1 MQPQDL
7 PDFPETAPDP
17 EVRNVEPPPAP
28 NPWAIAKEQRKKK
41 RSSGEGSKSRMK
53 DFYSDSN
60 NSENGASSG
69 ESSGESTSSGSEES
83 SEESDDEKEKKVNG
97 SKKKVIKND
106 ADSSSSSSD
115 DSSSSGSDSSS
126 SSSSEEEIVVKK
138 PKAKAGKSRKP
149 EPAAKKAAAT
159 NLDLLLDLGAEDAP
173 SAAPV
178 LPATTPSL
186 GGFLSPTKSASS
198 SSPSAAAT
206 MATASA
212 AHVPTETAV
221 LLNKMASGGL
231 QVAYRYTRSPD
242 VGSDCNCNIELT
254 VSNLGAEELGDV
266 KVSSK
271 ALPPGV
277 SMREFAGIATLAV
290 GETRNAD
297 IGINF
302 NDTTQAAKFTISA
315 GSRTH
320 QVCGTN
326 AGNVKKMTYLSVI
339 IPYQTGNFNSERG

>member
-1 MQPQDL
+1 MPE
-7 PDFPETAPDP
+7 FPETAPDP

-28 NPWAIAKEQRKKK
+28 NPWAIAKEQRKKRK
-41 RSSGEGSKSRMK
+41 STGEGSKSRMK
-53 DFYSDSN
+53 DFFSDSN
-60 NSENGASSG
+60 NSENDNGSSG

-83 SEESDDEKEKKVNG
+83 SAESDDEREKING
-97 SKKKVIKND
+97 SKRGTAKKVIKND
-106 ADSSSSSSD
+106 AESSTSSSSD
-115 DSSSSGSDSSS
+115 DSSSGSDSSS

-138 PKAKAGKSRKP
+138 SSKGKPGKAVKSKKP
-149 EPAAKKAAAT
+149 ESTTKKATT
-159 NLDLLLDLGAEDAP
+159 NLDLLLDLGTEDP
-173 SAAPV
+173 PTAAPV
-178 LPATTPSL
+178 LHATTPSL
-186 GGFLSPTKSASS
+186 GGFLSPTKSPSS
-198 SSPSAAAT
+198 SSSSATAT
-206 MATASA
+206 IATASA
-212 AHVPTETAV
+212 AHVPTEATV

-242 VGSDCNCNIELT
+242 VGSDSNCNIELT

-277 SMREFAGIATLAV
+277 SMREFAGIANLAV

-320 QVCGTN
+320 QVCT
-326 AGNVKKMTYLSVI
+326 
-339 IPYQTGNFNSERG
+339 

>member
-1 MQPQDL
+1 M
-7 PDFPETAPDP
+7 
-17 EVRNVEPPPAP
+17 
-28 NPWAIAKEQRKKK
+28 
-41 RSSGEGSKSRMK
+41 
-53 DFYSDSN
+53 
-60 NSENGASSG
+60 
-69 ESSGESTSSGSEES
+69 
-83 SEESDDEKEKKVNG
+83 
-97 SKKKVIKND
+97 
-106 ADSSSSSSD
+106 DSSS
-115 DSSSSGSDSSS
+115 
-126 SSSSEEEIVVKK
+126 
-138 PKAKAGKSRKP
+138 
-149 EPAAKKAAAT
+149 PAAAAT
-159 NLDLLLDLGAEDAP
+159 I
-173 SAAPV
+173 
-178 LPATTPSL
+178 
-186 GGFLSPTKSASS
+186 
-198 SSPSAAAT
+198 
-206 MATASA
+206 ATASA

-254 VSNLGAEELGDV
+254 VGNLGAEELGDV

-290 GETRNAD
+290 GETRSAD

-326 AGNVKKMTYLSVI
+326 AGNVKMT
-339 IPYQTGNFNSERG
+339 